1 MRHSVLHMKNAHTPG
16 AAKRP
21 AVLVDPRRMR
31 VADEVRACIA
41 RRGISRAEVERG
53 IGLSQSALS
62 RKLRGENAF
71 TVDEL
76 LSLSMVLDVEPAEFF
91 PRERAA

>member
-1 MRHSVLHMKNAHTPG
+1 MKNASTPR
-16 AAKRP
+16 AVKRP
-21 AVLVDPRRMR
+21 AVLVDPRRKR

-41 RRGISRAEVERG
+41 RRGLTRAEVERG

-76 LSLSMVLDVEPAEFF
+76 LSLGKVLDVEPAEFF
-91 PRERAA
+91 PKERAA